1 MGFLINRADGS
12 SRKVSGYRYAAP
24 RPGTKMWTGAAASAQ
39 TRLPR
44 RVDLREYLTE
54 VENQEDTN
62 SCAANAVAGAYEYLV
77 KRHLGEEAYDVS
89 RLFIYYN
96 GRAVDGCENEDEGSV
111 IGSLI
116 ESLKEHGACSEET
129 WPFDEELVNEQ
140 PNDEAYQ
147 EASQFLIEDTALVPT
162 QLDAWKSA
170 LAEGYPIIFGISLF
184 RSFDKHR
191 KPGLVPLP
199 SPRES
204 SRESHGGHAMLAVGY
219 SDQDRVFI
227 VRNSWGTDWG
237 DEGYCYIPYDYLL
250 SERFNNGDSWI
261 IRRVEAV
268 ESNAGWSDD
277 DESVLPEIDS
287 EFSAMSEDEFQA
299 FIDACG
305 EVPFES
311 RLAQLFLVVANADG
325 EVSDEEVETLGA
337 QLQDTFERLGSDL
350 DPKRVLRFAAR
361 HVENEE
367 LLNETVQIFGEHLS
381 AGMLATIISKA
392 QEIAGSDELGED
404 EEDLLAQLVEEWQ
417 IEE

>member
-1 MGFLINRADGS
+1 
-12 SRKVSGYRYAAP
+12 
-24 RPGTKMWTGAAASAQ
+24 
-39 TRLPR
+39 
-44 RVDLREYLTE
+44 
-54 VENQEDTN
+54 
-62 SCAANAVAGAYEYLV
+62 
-77 KRHLGEEAYDVS
+77 
-89 RLFIYYN
+89 
-96 GRAVDGCENEDEGSV
+96 
-111 IGSLI
+111 
-116 ESLKEHGACSEET
+116 
-129 WPFDEELVNEQ
+129 
-140 PNDEAYQ
+140 
-147 EASQFLIEDTALVPT
+147 
-162 QLDAWKSA
+162 
-170 LAEGYPIIFGISLF
+170 
-184 RSFDKHR
+184 
-191 KPGLVPLP
+191 
-199 SPRES
+199 
-204 SRESHGGHAMLAVGY
+204 MLAVGY

-261 IRRVEAV
+261 IRRVDAV

>member
-24 RPGTKMWTGAAASAQ
+24 KAGTKTWTSSASSTA
-39 TRLPR
+39 RVPR
-44 RVDLREYLTE
+44 KVDLRPFMTE
-54 VENQEDTN
+54 VENQGETN

-77 KRHLGEEAYDVS
+77 KRHLGEESYDVS
-89 RLFIYYN
+89 RMFIYYN

-129 WPFDEELVNEQ
+129 WPFEKDLVNEK
-140 PNDEAYQ
+140 PSDEAYE
-147 EASQFLIEDTALVPT
+147 EAAQFPIEDTAVVPT
-162 QLDAWKSA
+162 RVDAWKSV

-191 KPGLVPLP
+191 KPGLVPMP

-219 SDQDRVFI
+219 SDADRVFI
-227 VRNSWGTDWG
+227 VRNSWGTEWG

-250 SERFNNGDSWI
+250 NPRFNNGDSWI
-261 IRRVEAV
+261 IRQVDAV
-268 ESNAGWSDD
+268 AASEGWSEDE
-277 DESVLPEIDS
+277 ESVLPELDS
-287 EFSAMSEDEFQA
+287 EFAAMSEEAFQA
-299 FIDACG
+299 LHDACG
-305 EVPFES
+305 DIPFES
-311 RLAQLFLVVANADG
+311 RLAQLFLVIANADG
-325 EVSDEEVETLGA
+325 DVSDEELAALGA
-337 QLQDTFERLGSDL
+337 QLEDTFERIGSEL
-350 DPKRVLRFAAR
+350 DPQRVLRYAAR
-361 HVENEE
+361 KVEDED
-367 LLNETVQIFGEHLS
+367 LLNETVAIFGEHLS
-381 AGMLATIISKA
+381 QAMLASLVSKA

>member
-1 MGFLINRADGS
+1 
-12 SRKVSGYRYAAP
+12 
-24 RPGTKMWTGAAASAQ
+24 MWTGAAASAQ

>member
-54 VENQEDTN
+54 VENQEGTN

-261 IRRVEAV
+261 IRRVDAV

>member
-96 GRAVDGCENEDEGSV
+96 GRAVDGCEHEDEGSV

-129 WPFDEELVNEQ
+129 WPFDEDLVNEQ

-261 IRRVEAV
+261 IRRVDAV